1 MKDRYFIDTN
11 IWVYAHLKE
20 VGNNKHDRVLSLLE
34 RLPILVSSTQ
44 ILSEYYSVMLK
55 KKVED
60 VYIQDNIE
68 VIIDI
73 AEIQL
78 IQLTT
83 IRLAH
88 EFKLKYRFSYWDS
101 LVLASSFEG
110 DCEYLLTEDLQ
121 DNQIITYQS
130 SQIKVL
136 NPFTNKL

>member
-20 VGNNKHDRVLSLLE
+20 VGNNKHDLALNLLE
-34 RLPILVSSTQ
+34 TLPILVSSTQ
-44 ILSEYYSVMLK
+44 ILNEYYSVMLK
-55 KKVED
+55 KKIKD

-78 IQLTT
+78 IQLET
-83 IRLAH
+83 ISLTH

-101 LVLASSFEG
+101 LVSASAMIG
-110 DCEYLLTEDLQ
+110 DCDYLITEDLQ
-121 DNQIITYQS
+121 HNQIITYQS
-130 SQIKVL
+130 RQLKII
-136 NPFTNKL
+136 NPFTNS